1 MKKIQSGVKPCT
13 ILIVEDHDTL
23 RDSLKKWL
31 AASFPDCSFFDVKN
45 GEDAVDIVKAKKF
58 DIVIM
63 DIGLPGIS
71 GIEATKHIRTAL
83 PDIQV
88 IILTIHDAPDYKNDA
103 VEAGAFAFVPKHKM
117 FEKLIPLISKLL
129 SEEKDASNNLNINNK
144 AS

>member
-1 MKKIQSGVKPCT
+1 MKNIKPKVYPCT

-31 AASFPDCSFFDVKN
+31 TASFPDCNFFAVKS
-45 GEDAVDIVKAKKF
+45 GEDAVDIAIEIKF

-71 GIEATKHIRTAL
+71 GIEATQRIRTAL
-83 PDIQV
+83 PDTQV

-103 VEAGAFAFVPKHKM
+103 AAAGAFAFVPKHRM
-117 FEKLIPLISKLL
+117 YEKLIPLITNLIK
-129 SEEKDASNNLNINNK
+129 NNGH
-144 AS
+144 